1 RTKILDILKDLL
13 PTPRNVLIASGV
25 KKVKDDEID
34 ENVSNVERD
43 QHQEVDKKEMKD
55 QTINVEKKDNE
66 NNGTTEIVNTT
77 EAEHAENNL
86 IIE

>member
-13 PTPRNVLIASGV
+13 PTPRNVLKASGV
-25 KKVKDDEID
+25 KKVDDNEID
-34 ENVSNVERD
+34 ENASNIERD
-43 QHQEVDKKEMKD
+43 QPQEVDEKEMKD

-66 NNGTTEIVNTT
+66 NNDTTEIINTT
-77 EAEHAENNL
+77 EAEHTENNR